1 MIINDCN
8 QKDLNQNENFK
19 KILSEFKNYFEISK
33 TLYILD
39 HIKDNDL
46 NIDILYLIK
55 FIQYISKES
64 LIMNK
69 DINNIIP
76 INKII
81 YKLLESLKENNYY
94 NEALSVGNSLLPFL
108 SSFDEFNCYLIIVL
122 ELKDYPLAYSFINNC
137 LLIYYKSEDQEDKIK
152 KFLQSNIYYEIK
164 KIYFTFYEYLI
175 KNKALDV
182 LFKLPLNY
190 IEIYIFKELC
200 EENEIYIEFLII
212 YYIVVGK
219 INEAKYYYQKY
230 MNLYGDNESQS
241 KILYANLIKNYESLI
256 NKKCINEKV
265 DEIIDRLS
273 TENKFLLRINDTE
286 KIGKKEEME
295 NGILKDATGFS
306 ESLMKSSIMENK
318 IISGNNYNIEDYNKL
333 STNLINKL
341 SCTFNKNLSSKF
353 LSEENLRKKIKMNE
367 IKPFSNA
374 QVSSIQFSNSNSN
387 MNNLISNK

>member
-1 MIINDCN
+1 
-8 QKDLNQNENFK
+8 
-19 KILSEFKNYFEISK
+19 
-33 TLYILD
+33 
-39 HIKDNDL
+39 
-46 NIDILYLIK
+46 
-55 FIQYISKES
+55 
-64 LIMNK
+64 
-69 DINNIIP
+69 
-76 INKII
+76 
-81 YKLLESLKENNYY
+81 
-94 NEALSVGNSLLPFL
+94 
-108 SSFDEFNCYLIIVL
+108 
-122 ELKDYPLAYSFINNC
+122 
-137 LLIYYKSEDQEDKIK
+137 
-152 KFLQSNIYYEIK
+152 
-164 KIYFTFYEYLI
+164 
-175 KNKALDV
+175 
-182 LFKLPLNY
+182 LNY

-200 EENEIYIEFLII
+200 EENEIYRELLII
-212 YYIVVGK
+212 YYIIVGN

-241 KILYANLIKNYESLI
+241 KILYANLIKYYESLI

-286 KIGKKEEME
+286 KIGKKEEMG

-341 SCTFNKNLSSKF
+341 SCTFNKNLSSKY